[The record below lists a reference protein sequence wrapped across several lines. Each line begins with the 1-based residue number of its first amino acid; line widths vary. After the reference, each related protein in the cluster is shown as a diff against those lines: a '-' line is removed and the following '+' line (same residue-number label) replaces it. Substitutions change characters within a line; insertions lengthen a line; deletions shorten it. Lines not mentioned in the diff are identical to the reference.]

1 MSVATHF
8 IAVRQGSVSF
18 RWDGSRGCLYERALM
33 ELKTILTM
41 IFTIGFVWG
50 GLLFVL
56 FTALRKERVKRRAE

>member
-1 MSVATHF
+1 
-8 IAVRQGSVSF
+8 
-18 RWDGSRGCLYERALM
+18 M